1 MAFVVCVTILI
12 FLALGAAYYIKKE
25 HDVKVKEKREQEN
38 LSQEKEQDEQTKQE
52 ALKARGKSDQA
63 MALRTPVS
71 AVWKRTA
78 DASPGLQI
86 QGIRAGAQGIL
97 FPEDCKA
104 WICVGV
110 ELQDPEVL
118 FMDSASPWSSKSL
131 DMRVHALN
139 FHFLSAELQKHLG
152 KFCFSSNMSPLPMRS
167 SCSELIC
174 FLLPF
179 RPEEG

>member
-1 MAFVVCVTILI
+1 MQ
-12 FLALGAAYYIKKE
+12 K
-25 HDVKVKEKREQEN
+25 KREQKN

-52 ALKARGKSDQA
+52 TLRAAGKSDQA
-63 MALRTPVS
+63 MALR
-71 AVWKRTA
+71 AVWKRTT
-78 DASPGLQI
+78 DDSPELQI

-118 FMDSASPWSSKSL
+118 FMDSASPWSSNSL
-131 DMRVHALN
+131 GMGVDALN
-139 FHFLSAELQKHLG
+139 FHFLSAELQKHFG
-152 KFCFSSNMSPLPMRS
+152 KFCFSSNMSPLPRKS

-174 FLLPF
+174 FLLRF